1 MEKNISIFVVMH
13 KVIEKKPMKG
23 FKSLLV
29 GAKNYKDDVPL
40 NIEKDDSIKDNIS
53 EKNSNHCELT
63 GLYWMW
69 KNNKIDDEEIIGLC
83 HYRRYFLKNILSVNK
98 QNYLNYDNIE
108 RLMSHYDIILPK
120 RRASKEKI
128 MDGFTNAPRK
138 EDMDKTREI
147 IKNMYPEYVDSFD
160 SFLNQNESYLYNM
173 FIAKKSIM
181 NEYFKWLF
189 DILFELEKQVDISN
203 YSEYE
208 ARIYGFIAERLLNV
222 WVLKNKDRLKV
233 KEKYVYNETDTYLSF
248 LKHEIAS
255 IYRRMRYGR

>member
-1 MEKNISIFVVMH
+1 MEKNISIFIVMH
-13 KVIEKKPMKG
+13 KIIEVYNSKG
-23 FKSLLV
+23 FKPLLV
-29 GAKNYKDDVPL
+29 GAKRHKEDIPL
-40 NIEKDDSIKDNIS
+40 NVEKDDSIQDNIS
-53 EKNSNHCELT
+53 EKNSNYCELT

-69 KNNKIDDEEIIGLC
+69 KNSEIHDEEIIGLC
-83 HYRRYFLKNILSVNK
+83 HYRRYFVKNILSVKK
-98 QNYLNYDNIE
+98 QNYLDGDNIE
-108 RLMSHYDIILPK
+108 NIMNKYDIILPK
-120 RRASKEKI
+120 KRNSAQKVVDEFS
-128 MDGFTNAPRK
+128 NAPRK

-160 SFLNQNESYLYNM
+160 FFLNQNESYLYNM
-173 FIAKKSIM
+173 FIAKKAII